1 MILPHSA
8 NSANFYDLLYPS
20 LISKFADISD
30 TLRMVY
36 IQIFPLGGIMK
47 IVGTFVGIN
56 KYLSPN
62 APELSSAVRDAKS
75 LWALFTDTFSDM
87 QSDLLL
93 DENATCESIKASIT
107 KLLGEAGPD
116 DIAIFSF
123 SGHGSRSHRIVAH
136 DTVSEKVDTTIPME
150 FLAEKFKASKAKVI
164 ICILDCC
171 FSGGATAKVFAD
183 TPATR
188 DFSDPYEQL
197 TGKGRILI
205 AAANAAQ
212 PAYERPGVGHGL
224 LTEAVIRILKSG
236 EAETIDVTAAIY
248 QIMEIVQAEAG
259 RLGVIQTPVI
269 VSLIEGGLTFPAL
282 REGEKYQ
289 SFFPTERGQVVSRA
303 ITDLS
308 AFNFPEQVLTEWC
321 SRYPAGLN
329 TLQIKAVNDY
339 KILAGDSLLVVAP
352 TSSGKTFVG
361 ELASVRAITS
371 GRKAVFLL
379 PYRALV
385 NEKYDQFK
393 KSYSDTLGYRIVRC
407 SGDYSDQASDFMKG
421 KYDLAILTFE
431 MFLNLIVSY
440 PNILNQLGL
449 VVLDEAQFVT
459 DPNRGINI
467 ELLLTCLI
475 TARNRGVNPQI
486 IALSAVIDDVN
497 KFDAWL
503 GLNLIQTRDR
513 PVPLSEGVI
522 DRTGRFQYL
531 DNDGNV
537 KEEQIIP
544 SHEIR
549 MRGKDPSAQDVIVPL
564 AKKLIAAGEKILV
577 FRNIRGKAQ
586 GCANYLAND
595 LGLSPA
601 TEALN
606 KLPHLDQS
614 ATSQAL
620 RRCLNGGTAFHTSN
634 LSREE
639 REVVEVAFKEKEGPV
654 RALAATTTVA
664 AGINTPASTVIIA
677 EQEFIGEDG
686 RAFTVSEYKNMAGRA
701 GRLGFQET
709 GKSMIYAETPTQRAQ
724 LFQKYVLGKVENMTS
739 SFHPKELN
747 TWVVRLLA
755 QVKNIPKSDITSL
768 LANTYGGYQATC
780 ADGSWPKKME
790 TLVNTL
796 LGRMLSL
803 GLLEEEGDNVQ
814 LSLLG
819 RACGNSSLSFESSLR
834 LVELV
839 RGYSSSRLDGLML
852 LALVQILQ
860 ECDDTYTPL
869 FKKGSGETKRIQDA
883 TDRFGRSIVQGLQK
897 FAGSAQAY
905 QARCKRAAILYDW
918 VTGVPIDKIEQTYS
932 YTPYSGAVHSGD
944 IRRIADNTR
953 FHLRSAFQIALV
965 ITPQNLCGEDDFDRL
980 LKQLEV
986 GLPADSVKLLEIPL
1000 SLTRGEYLSLRQN
1013 GIHSPSHL
1021 WENSSQQI
1029 NDLLGNVRADQ
1040 LELVRP

>member
-1 MILPHSA
+1 
-8 NSANFYDLLYPS
+8 
-20 LISKFADISD
+20 
-30 TLRMVY
+30 
-36 IQIFPLGGIMK
+36 MK
-47 IVGTFVGIN
+47 IYGTFVGIN
-56 KYLSPN
+56 KHLSPN

-75 LWALFTDTFSDM
+75 LWALFSDTFADM

-93 DENATCESIKASIT
+93 DEDATCDAIKASIT

-116 DIAIFSF
+116 DVAIFSF
-123 SGHGSRSHRIVAH
+123 SGHGSRSHRLVAH
-136 DTVSEKVDTTIPME
+136 DTASDKVDTTMIPME
-150 FLAEKFKASKAKVI
+150 FLAEKFKGSKAKVI

-171 FSGGATAKVFAD
+171 FSGGATAKVFAE
-183 TPATR
+183 TPAAR
-188 DFSDPYEQL
+188 DFTDPYEQL

-205 AAANAAQ
+205 AASNAAQ

-236 EAETIDVTAAIY
+236 EAETLDVTAAIY
-248 QIMEIVQAEAG
+248 QIMEIVQAEAA
-259 RLGVIQTPVI
+259 RIGVVQTPVI
-269 VSLIEGGLTFPAL
+269 ASLIEGGLTFPAL

-289 SFFPTERGQVVSRA
+289 SFFPVERGRVVSREIA
-303 ITDLS
+303 DLS
-308 AFNFPEQVLTEWC
+308 AFNFPDAILAEWS
-321 SRYPAGLN
+321 SRYPSGLN
-329 TLQIKAVNDY
+329 TLQLKAVNDY

-385 NEKYDQFK
+385 NEKHDQFK

-407 SGDYSDQASDFMKG
+407 SGDYSDQASDFIKG

-431 MFLNLIVSY
+431 MFLNLVVSY
-440 PNILNQLGL
+440 PSILNQIGL

-475 TARNRGVNPQI
+475 TARNRGVTPQI
-486 IALSAVIDDVN
+486 IALSAVIGNVN

-503 GLNLIQTRDR
+503 GLNLMQTKDR

-531 DNDGNV
+531 DNEGNV
-537 KEEQIIP
+537 KEEQLIP
-544 SHEIR
+544 SDEIR
-549 MRGKDPSAQDVIVPL
+549 MRGKEPSGQDVIVPL
-564 AKKLIAAGEKILV
+564 AKKLVAAGEKILV

-595 LGLSPA
+595 LGLQAA
-601 TEALN
+601 TEALA

-614 ATSQAL
+614 ATSQVL

-639 REVVEVAFKEKEGPV
+639 REVVESAFKDKEGPV
-654 RALAATTTVA
+654 RVLAATTTVA

-724 LFQKYVLGKVENMTS
+724 LFQKYVLGRVENMSS

-755 QVKNIPKSDITSL
+755 QVKNIPKKDITSL

-780 ADGSWPKKME
+780 VDATWPKKME
-790 TLVNTL
+790 TQVNDL
-796 LGRMLSL
+796 LTRMLNL
-803 GLLEEEGDNVQ
+803 GLLEEEGENVQ

-839 RGYSSSRLDGLML
+839 RGYSSPRLDGLTL

-869 FKKGSGETKRIQDA
+869 FKRGTGETKRIQEA
-883 TDRFGRSIVQGLQK
+883 TDRFGRSVINGLQK
-897 FAGSAQAY
+897 YAGSSQVY

-918 VTGVPIDKIEQTYS
+918 VTGVSIEKIEQDYT
-932 YTPYSGAVHSGD
+932 YTPFQGAIHSGD
-944 IRRIADNTR
+944 IRRIADSTR

-965 ITPQNLCGEDDFDRL
+965 VSPQSLCGEDDFDHL

-986 GLPADSVKLLEIPL
+986 GVPKDSIKLLDIEVP
-1000 SLTRGEYLSLRQN
+1000 LTRGEYLSLR
-1013 GIHSPSHL
+1013 HSGVMEPSHL
-1021 WENSSQQI
+1021 WTKSIDQI
-1029 NDLLGNVRADQ
+1029 KALLGEVRAGQ
-1040 LELVRP
+1040 LELTRP